1 MSPLTAKQ
9 RQENVIA
16 SGRAMVKLL
25 EGADY
30 LYPESRRIERLTL
43 KIVRRLYRKRLR
55 ELIAFVPAD
64 AGAEILAASENIKGP
79 VGDVS
84 LN

>member
-1 MSPLTAKQ
+1 MSPLTEHG

-16 SGRAMVKLL
+16 FGRAMVKLL
-25 EGADY
+25 EGVDY
-30 LYPESRRIERLTL
+30 LYPESRRVERLTL
-43 KIVRRLYRKRLR
+43 KIVRCLYRKRLR
-55 ELIAFVPAD
+55 ELIALMPPD
-64 AGAEILAASENIKGP
+64 AGAEILAASENITGP

>member
-1 MSPLTAKQ
+1 
-9 RQENVIA
+9 
-16 SGRAMVKLL
+16 
-25 EGADY
+25 
-30 LYPESRRIERLTL
+30 L

-55 ELIAFVPAD
+55 ELIAVVPAD
-64 AGAEILAASENIKGP
+64 AGAEILAASDNIKGP